1 MEIVYYPV
9 LPSTSETAKE
19 AAREGAPHLY
29 TVAAE
34 RQTAGRGRLDR
45 RFFSPPGGLY
55 FSTVLRTRLTPAQ
68 YGAITPF
75 AAVAVSRALSRV
87 CGVTPEIKW
96 VNDLLL
102 GGKKICGILAES
114 GTDRKGE
121 PFVILGIGINT
132 GTAAFPA
139 ELREIAACVPCEDR
153 DALLAAVLDELAG
166 VESAVE
172 NESWLAAYRAASCV
186 LSREVEIVTG
196 AERRRVRALDI
207 LPSGALLVQ
216 SADGTAEELRGAEIS
231 LRVTQDPKN

>member
-19 AAREGAPHLY
+19 AAREGAPHLF

-45 RFFSPPGGLY
+45 RFFSPSGGLY

-75 AAVAVSRALSRV
+75 AAVAVTRALSRV
-87 CGVTPEIKW
+87 CDVTAKIKW

-102 GGKKICGILAES
+102 DGKKICGILAES
-114 GTDRKGE
+114 GVDRAGD

-132 GTAAFPA
+132 GTADFPA
-139 ELREIAACVPCEDR
+139 ELREIAACVPCADR

-166 VESAVE
+166 VETAVKSA
-172 NESWLAAYRAASCV
+172 NWLAEYRAASCV
-186 LSREVEIVTG
+186 LSREIEIVSGT
-196 AERRRVRALDI
+196 ERRRALALDI
-207 LPSGALLVQ
+207 LPNGALLVRN
-216 SADGTAEELRGAEIS
+216 ADGAAEELHGPEIS
-231 LRVTQDPKN
+231 LRLTQDPKK